1 MYRFDSIYSF
11 ALELCIEVINL
22 GVKLFTLQIVL
33 LRRSGAG
40 PSEHGGTIGIRP
52 NHLFAS
58 TLNHSTKEW
67 VHYTHNIGMSQ
78 ATIKTVPPGLS
89 RDLHTLQQ
97 KGSSILLS

>member
-52 NHLFAS
+52 NHIFAS
-58 TLNHSTKEW
+58 TLSH
-67 VHYTHNIGMSQ
+67 SQ
-78 ATIKTVPPGLS
+78 ARQWLS
-89 RDLHTLQQ
+89 KLCVDT
-97 KGSSILLS
+97 SIGWA

>member
-40 PSEHGGTIGIRP
+40 PSEHGGTIGI
-52 NHLFAS
+52 F
-58 TLNHSTKEW
+58 
-67 VHYTHNIGMSQ
+67 
-78 ATIKTVPPGLS
+78 
-89 RDLHTLQQ
+89 
-97 KGSSILLS
+97 LLLL